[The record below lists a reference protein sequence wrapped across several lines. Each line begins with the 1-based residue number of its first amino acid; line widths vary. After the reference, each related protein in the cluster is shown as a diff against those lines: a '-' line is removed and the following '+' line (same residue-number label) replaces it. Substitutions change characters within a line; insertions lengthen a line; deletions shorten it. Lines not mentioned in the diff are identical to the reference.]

1 MTFYTIGPSAS
12 VLYLTAAELR
22 QRGLQPE
29 ELTRE
34 QILVLAREGVSRTG
48 YAAHASLELE
58 SYPDKNGLLLFIHTA
73 PPDRAVWRFFDS
85 DALLDAVTA
94 TAVSPSDNLYWWN
107 DFFWL
112 LSAPDHDPHLSEF
125 ADLIS
130 DDPLLYARLREYAT
144 ALPARNT

>member
-34 QILVLAREGVSRTG
+34 QILALAREGVSQTG
-48 YAAHASLELE
+48 YAAHAPLELE
-58 SYPDKNGLLLFIHTA
+58 SYPDKNGLLLFIHMT

-94 TAVSPSDNLYWWN
+94 AAVSPSDNLYWWN

-112 LSAPDHDPHLSEF
+112 LSDPDRDSRLSEF
-125 ADLIS
+125 ADPID
-130 DDPLLYARLREYAT
+130 DDPLLYARLMEYA
-144 ALPARNT
+144 AVLPAHNT